1 MHETTESVLQQLG
14 LSLASVPNLPPE
26 VRDQLL
32 GYVQLWGAASEQLE
46 LAEALR
52 AVHGPLLFLLDYQAQ
67 ALYRLGRYA
76 EALEFIERRQ
86 RRSTSVVTQM
96 REAMTLSAAG
106 HTQQALAVAT
116 DLVRAYPRHST
127 AVCVAAEIL
136 ATLGNVEQANAAL
149 AGYLAYRPHDVTA
162 ALARVFVALHT
173 EGKEAAGREFQ
184 LLGAGIPAGI
194 VDADLQRLHLL
205 AERLGNRETA
215 QAAHLELERRR
226 RQELA
231 ALQALLAPF
240 VDESAALVA
249 DPEAFYRHFSGP
261 ESVPVSMA

>member
-1 MHETTESVLQQLG
+1 MRATESVLQQLG

-46 LAEALR
+46 LAETLR

-76 EALEFIERRQ
+76 EALEIIERRQ

-96 REAMTLSAAG
+96 REAMTLRAAG

-116 DLVRAYPRHST
+116 DLARAYPRHST

-136 ATLGNVEQANAAL
+136 ATLGEVEQANTAL
-149 AGYLAYRPHDVTA
+149 AGYLAYRPHDITA
-162 ALARVFVALHT
+162 LLARVFVALHT
-173 EGKEAAGREFQ
+173 EGKRGRRSPTAVAGRRHSGWYHRRRSAATAE
-184 LLGAGIPAGI
+184 
-194 VDADLQRLHLL
+194 LL

-215 QAAHLELERRR
+215 QAARLELERRR

-231 ALQALLAPF
+231 ALQA
-240 VDESAALVA
+240 ALGAVC
-249 DPEAFYRHFSGP
+249 G
-261 ESVPVSMA
+261 